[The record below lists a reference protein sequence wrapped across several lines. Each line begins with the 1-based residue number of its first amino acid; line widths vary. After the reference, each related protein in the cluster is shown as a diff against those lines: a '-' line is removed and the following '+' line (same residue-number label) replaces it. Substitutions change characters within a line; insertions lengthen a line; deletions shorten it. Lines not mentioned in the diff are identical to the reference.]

1 MVDDTPVR
9 RRPTGRRRRPGRTLA
24 EKLDHLFRTI
34 HPPERGEYSLEEA
47 AAEIRRRGG
56 PTVSA
61 TYLWLLRKG
70 RRDNPTRTH
79 LQALADFFGVS
90 PLYFFDD
97 EAAERTDAQLERLA
111 VLRDPEVRR
120 LALRAAPLSPKTLR
134 ALTEMVERAREI
146 EGIPDDAEERPSPR
160 PRRGRPWRRT
170 TEESDGPSG
179 PEPNE
184 DEDESA

>member
-1 MVDDTPVR
+1 MADDTADGGDPA
-9 RRPTGRRRRPGRTLA
+9 GRRRPGRTLA
-24 EKLDHLFRTI
+24 EKLDHLFRTV

-61 TYLWLLRKG
+61 SYLWLLRTG
-70 RRDNPTRTH
+70 RRTNPTRTH

-97 EAAERTDAQLERLA
+97 EAAHRTDAQLERLEA
-111 VLRDPEVRR
+111 LRDPGVRR
-120 LALRAAPLSPKTLR
+120 LALRAAALSPETVRL
-134 ALTEMVERAREI
+134 LTEMVERAREI
-146 EGIPDDAEERPSPR
+146 EGIPQDAEERTAPR

-170 TEESDGPSG
+170 TDGQGGPESD
-179 PEPNE
+179 E
-184 DEDESA
+184 DDSA